1 MWSPFEKLQVFEPG
15 WVYFSLIFDS
25 FLIDL
30 IAYLTLIET
39 AQQWKRLKIDLL
51 LLVTSMTYSSM
62 RRRCRKCVGDM
73 LVCPNPLEEQHDLKH
88 SSCKIRQIY
97 FFIRNMHFAE
107 HTPSSPSEHLHTHQ
121 DAASPIVFLIT
132 FAWFSCDNTVRSY
145 IWRHCKLVEV
155 GMKSLAC
162 ISLQDSI

>member
-107 HTPSSPSEHLHTHQ
+107 RTPSSPSEHLHIHTKMLPPLLCFWLPLLDFPAITRCGHTSG
-121 DAASPIVFLIT
+121 DIAS
-132 FAWFSCDNTVRSY
+132 W
-145 IWRHCKLVEV
+145 
-155 GMKSLAC
+155 
-162 ISLQDSI
+162 